1 MSNETGVGKR
11 TCKQQEYITKRII
24 GDREGVT
31 QTSRFRGSKTWKV
44 LQR

>member
-24 GDREGVT
+24 GDRGVT
-31 QTSRFRGSKTWKV
+31 QTRRFQGSKTWKV